1 MRSRHAEVDYVI
13 PIGGLRSA
21 ITDAVE
27 ACAAILMA
35 VGDTLGRD
43 DEIKPLLAEIYKV
56 SP

>member
-1 MRSRHAEVDYVI
+1 VPNEE
-13 PIGGLRSA
+13 LRSA

>member
-1 MRSRHAEVDYVI
+1 VPNEEL
-13 PIGGLRSA
+13 GNA

-43 DEIKPLLAEIYKV
+43 DEIKLLLEKIYKV